1 MLQNMGHIAGWI
13 AVLIILGFS
22 FRVVGEDEDGTEYE
36 VDDEDAGEEAEEDDG
51 EDPDTDGPD
60 TGLEDTDEEA
70 QDEDTPADDAPA
82 PGAEPA
88 GTATP
93 AGSVKPAP
101 PKVSS
106 YLTDDDRA
114 TIRHWR
120 EQGMDEDD
128 IQVAIAETV
137 ATRREAA
144 REASEFYIEVE
155 RRENPEM
162 IDELRPWI
170 RRALARYT
178 PDVASTQAGVNQAIA
193 QALLDACAVDGGE
206 HKPLHTV
213 LAKFV
218 KGAKNTA
225 APEVKPARKPSPP
238 ATRVPTNSNSGN
250 GRATSGAGAGRV
262 SEKLKELYG

>member
-1 MLQNMGHIAGWI
+1 MLNHIAAI
-13 AVLIILGFS
+13 VIMAIVLGYS
-22 FRVVGEDEDGTEYE
+22 FRVVGEEAE
-36 VDDEDAGEEAEEDDG
+36 EEAEETEEEDTEETEEEDG
-51 EDPDTDGPD
+51 EDPDADGPE
-60 TGLEDTDEEA
+60 TGFEETEET
-70 QDEDTPADDAPA
+70 QEEPPATAAPA
-82 PGAEPA
+82 PGAAPTDNSTVGA
-88 GTATP
+88 
-93 AGSVKPAP
+93 VKSAP
-101 PKVSS
+101 PRVSN

-114 TIRHWR
+114 TIRRWR

-144 REASEFYIEVE
+144 REASEFYVEIE

-178 PDVASTQAGVNQAIA
+178 PDVVSTQAGVNQAIA

-206 HKPLHTV
+206 HKPLSAV

-218 KGAKNTA
+218 KGNKPAAGVPVKPRTA
-225 APEVKPARKPSPP
+225 APPTS
-238 ATRVPTNSNSGN
+238 RVPTNGQSGN
-250 GRATSGAGAGRV
+250 GASAVNAGRGAGSRM
-262 SEKLKELYG
+262 KELYD